1 MVGLNV
7 QEPET
12 TCDDPNCPFHGTL
25 PLRGQVLEGI
35 VVSNKAERTISVE
48 RSYYKFIKKYER
60 YEKRK
65 SKINVHKPDCLSVN
79 VGDSV
84 KVAECRPLSKTKH
97 FVLVEVKRRVIV
109 MKALTSNVSKAL
121 PIGATL
127 QCVDNTGAREIQII
141 SVKGFKGVRR
151 RLDVAG
157 VGDLVVASVKKGTA
171 DMRREVVNAV
181 VIRQKRNTCV
191 LTDFV
196 LNLKIMQQLSSLR
209 KES

>member
-65 SKINVHKPDCLSVN
+65 RICNRNDGWLADIHK
-79 VGDSV
+79 
-84 KVAECRPLSKTKH
+84 
-97 FVLVEVKRRVIV
+97 
-109 MKALTSNVSKAL
+109 
-121 PIGATL
+121 
-127 QCVDNTGAREIQII
+127 
-141 SVKGFKGVRR
+141 
-151 RLDVAG
+151 
-157 VGDLVVASVKKGTA
+157 
-171 DMRREVVNAV
+171 
-181 VIRQKRNTCV
+181 
-191 LTDFV
+191 
-196 LNLKIMQQLSSLR
+196 LKIRCCFHRCCLL
-209 KES
+209 

>member
-1 MVGLNV
+1 MITVNNLVHHEFIGLSVSVTSVSNKSLRLKGTVIDETKNTIKIEVVDVEKIIPKKGSIFIFELPTGEKVEINGNILSIRPEDRIKKDLKKYKYGDNMVGLNV

-97 FVLVEVKRRVIV
+97 FVLVEVK
-109 MKALTSNVSKAL
+109 
-121 PIGATL
+121 G
-127 QCVDNTGAREIQII
+127 E
-141 SVKGFKGVRR
+141 
-151 RLDVAG
+151 
-157 VGDLVVASVKKGTA
+157 
-171 DMRREVVNAV
+171 
-181 VIRQKRNTCV
+181 
-191 LTDFV
+191 
-196 LNLKIMQQLSSLR
+196 
-209 KES
+209 

>member
-12 TCDDPNCPFHGTL
+12 TCDDPNCPFHG
-25 PLRGQVLEGI
+25 
-35 VVSNKAERTISVE
+35 TISVE

-97 FVLVEVKRRVIV
+97 FVLVEVK
-109 MKALTSNVSKAL
+109 
-121 PIGATL
+121 G
-127 QCVDNTGAREIQII
+127 E
-141 SVKGFKGVRR
+141 
-151 RLDVAG
+151 
-157 VGDLVVASVKKGTA
+157 
-171 DMRREVVNAV
+171 
-181 VIRQKRNTCV
+181 
-191 LTDFV
+191 
-196 LNLKIMQQLSSLR
+196 
-209 KES
+209 